1 MASVPRIRTP
11 ELEHSRTRDPLQGFE
26 PKDSYGFIRY
36 LEHGFPNPLVRWHY
50 HEEYEL
56 HLIVAT
62 RGKVFVGD
70 YIGQFAPGHL
80 VLTGPRLPHN
90 WISTDYPE
98 GGVKLR
104 DHALQFAHE
113 PFESA
118 TRLITELRPALP
130 VLERARHGIE
140 FFGISAEA
148 ERLFIRIRETRGLR
162 RFSAFVEFLAL
173 LAECNE
179 YHQLS
184 DARIQSFDDDTSL
197 AKISAIVAYIA
208 EHCAE
213 DLSLASFAHR
223 ANMTESTFSRFFQR
237 ATGNTFSE
245 FVNRLRINKACQLLM
260 ETDHYIANVCYDVG
274 FNNVANFNRRFLQI
288 KGMTPSEFRRQAGER
303 FGVTV
308 SV

>member
-90 WISTDYPE
+90 WISTDCPLE
-98 GGVKLR
+98 GVALR
-104 DHALQFAHE
+104 DHAIQFAHE
-113 PFESA
+113 PFEAASK
-118 TRLITELRPALP
+118 LVTELRPALP
-130 VLERARHGIE
+130 VLERSRHGIE

-148 ERLFIRIRETRGLR
+148 ERLFIRIRESQGLTR
-162 RFSAFVEFLAL
+162 FAAFVEFLAL
-173 LAECNE
+173 LSECTE
-179 YHQLS
+179 YRQLS
-184 DARIQSFDDDTSL
+184 DARIQSFDDDSSL
-197 AKISAIVAYIA
+197 AKISGIVAFIA
-208 EHCAE
+208 EHCTE
-213 DLSLASFAHR
+213 DLSLKEFAAR
-223 ANMTESTFSRFFQR
+223 VGMTESRFSRFFQR

-260 ETDHYIANVCYDVG
+260 ETDRYIANVCYDVG
-274 FNNVANFNRRFLQI
+274 FNNIANFNRRFLQI
-288 KGMTPSEFRRQAGER
+288 KGMTPREFRRQAGAR
-303 FGVTV
+303 FGARA
-308 SV
+308 